1 MGDPTLLVI
10 VILLAIAGIGITVIL
25 LLMPARE
32 KLLNDDP
39 AVNDS
44 RISGQWAGGSDT
56 PTHHHNVVHHDFGG
70 HSGSHGGGF
79 DGGAPLH

>member
-10 VILLAIAGIGITVIL
+10 VILLAIAGIGVTVIL

-32 KLLNDDP
+32 RILNDEP

-44 RISGQWAGGSDT
+44 RVSSQWAGGAGT
-56 PTHHHNVVHHDFGG
+56 PTHHDNVVHHDFGG
-70 HSGSHGGGF
+70 HGGGF
-79 DGGAPLH
+79 DGGGPLH